1 MLSAAST
8 DVLVERTLPLGLLA
22 AAGFLSSAGARVVD
36 PLLAAIA
43 NDFGTTIPAVSIV
56 VAAFTL
62 PYGLL
67 QLVLGP
73 VGDRFGKLRLMLA
86 ALLGYA
92 VFTGACG
99 LVRNLTA
106 LTLLRACA
114 GGASA
119 GLIPV
124 CLAYIGDSVPYG
136 IRQVTL
142 SRFLIGVMLAQTVAG
157 PLGGA
162 FAEYMG
168 WRSVFLLLTG
178 MAVLLAGTLASQ
190 MRRLPDRFGQSSFAT
205 GNYASLIKCREARLL
220 LTATLAEG
228 ALVAAVFPFVASFL
242 HEQYGLSYGAAGLVL
257 ASFGIGALIYG
268 RVAAS
273 LVASLGEPG
282 MVLGG
287 ALMLAG
293 ALAIGAASRGWP
305 IFILVELGLGMG
317 YFMMHTVLQARAT
330 ELLPHA
336 RSTAVASFVFMLF
349 IGQSLG
355 ALASGFAIGAVGYR
369 ATFLTAAAC
378 ILLLGHWLH
387 RFTSRLAR

>member
-99 LVRNLTA
+99 LARNLTA

-142 SRFLIGVMLAQTVAG
+142 SRFLIGVMLAQTIAG
-157 PLGGA
+157 PVGGA
-162 FAEYMG
+162 FAEY
-168 WRSVFLLLTG
+168 
-178 MAVLLAGTLASQ
+178 
-190 MRRLPDRFGQSSFAT
+190 
-205 GNYASLIKCREARLL
+205 
-220 LTATLAEG
+220 
-228 ALVAAVFPFVASFL
+228 
-242 HEQYGLSYGAAGLVL
+242 
-257 ASFGIGALIYG
+257 
-268 RVAAS
+268 
-273 LVASLGEPG
+273 
-282 MVLGG
+282 
-287 ALMLAG
+287 
-293 ALAIGAASRGWP
+293 
-305 IFILVELGLGMG
+305 
-317 YFMMHTVLQARAT
+317 
-330 ELLPHA
+330 
-336 RSTAVASFVFMLF
+336 
-349 IGQSLG
+349 
-355 ALASGFAIGAVGYR
+355 
-369 ATFLTAAAC
+369 
-378 ILLLGHWLH
+378 
-387 RFTSRLAR
+387 